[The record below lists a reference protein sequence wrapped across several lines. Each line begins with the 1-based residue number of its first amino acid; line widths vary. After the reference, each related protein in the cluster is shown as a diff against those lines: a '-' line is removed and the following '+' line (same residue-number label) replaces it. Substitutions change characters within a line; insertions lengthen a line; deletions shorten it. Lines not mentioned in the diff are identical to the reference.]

1 MLLELCKTYNFVE
14 HWPTE
19 TIVRLEWSKTLRGS
33 LSPWMI
39 VEMCRGDD
47 AQSSTNDDGSSSK
60 QHSPE
65 RTKTTRNCRRKAR
78 RTDETF
84 RQRLLLHHA
93 ILSSDHK
100 ISSQQYAS
108 NWKNETGNNVFHLL
122 RA

>member
-1 MLLELCKTYNFVE
+1 MVE
-14 HWPTE
+14 NSPRIPFSLDDSLKRVEGTMPKATQMKMEVVASSTLPNVPKQPE
-19 TIVRLEWSKTLRGS
+19 TADGRLE
-33 LSPWMI
+33 
-39 VEMCRGDD
+39 
-47 AQSSTNDDGSSSK
+47 
-60 QHSPE
+60 E
-65 RTKTTRNCRRKAR
+65 RMK
-78 RTDETF
+78 TF